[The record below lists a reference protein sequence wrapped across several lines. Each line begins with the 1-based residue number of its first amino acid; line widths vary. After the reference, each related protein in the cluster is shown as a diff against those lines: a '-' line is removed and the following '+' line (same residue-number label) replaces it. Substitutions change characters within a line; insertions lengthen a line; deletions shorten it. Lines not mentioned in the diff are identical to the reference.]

1 MVASSGAPLL
11 KQGSLTAYEQHLFP
25 LATLITPNLDELGL
39 LTGLRPESQMEMRS
53 AGKRLTAAT
62 GAAVLLKGGHLKGQT
77 ATDILLTPD
86 WEEQE
91 YSAPFIKGV
100 QTHGTGCTYSA
111 AIVAG
116 LAKGLTLPKAI
127 GLAKKFV
134 TRAIADSLKWGKV
147 SALDQVQR

>member
-1 MVASSGAPLL
+1 
-11 KQGSLTAYEQHLFP
+11 
-25 LATLITPNLDELGL
+25 
-39 LTGLRPESQMEMRS
+39 MEMRS
-53 AGKRLTAAT
+53 AGKRLTAST
-62 GAAVLLKGGHLKGQT
+62 GSAVLLKGGHLKGQT
-77 ATDILLTPD
+77 ATDILLAPD